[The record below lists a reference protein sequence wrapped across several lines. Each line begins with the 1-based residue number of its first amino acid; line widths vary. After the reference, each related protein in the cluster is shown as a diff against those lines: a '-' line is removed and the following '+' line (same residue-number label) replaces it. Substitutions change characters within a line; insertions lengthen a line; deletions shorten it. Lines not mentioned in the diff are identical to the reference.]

1 MKLTIFSSQIK
12 VFVEGLFAMNQDLA
26 KFREH
31 IRDFLIQIRE
41 FAGENTF
48 DLFLDQK
55 EEEIRQA
62 TLEKRK
68 RQENVPGVLNPH
80 EREDNMDG

>member
-1 MKLTIFSSQIK
+1 
-12 VFVEGLFAMNQDLA
+12 MNALNVV
-26 KFREH
+26 KRGILHE
-31 IRDFLIQIRE
+31 
-41 FAGENTF
+41 TV
-48 DLFLDQK
+48 DQK